1 MVKGFY
7 DDLKAAKKGES
18 IVLNVLKS
26 ITTDYE
32 FDDVSN
38 DKTYWHIGDIS
49 VYDNAWDCH
58 YYIDVK
64 DDSCISYTGNIL
76 AEHRV
81 WYKDSGWE
89 KGFMQTAC
97 YDYVAYLS
105 QADKKI
111 YILDFPL
118 WKKHYQNVFK
128 KHKYIPHGGEQTT
141 DAYLMSLNKAKELG
155 IVLYEID
162 YGFDGKKYYG
172 LNVSEPT
179 KQLVS

>member
-64 DDSCISYTGNIL
+64 DTDRIFYEGDMYRILNIDANKKLMMKTIS
-76 AEHRV
+76 AEIIH
-81 WYKDSGWE
+81 E
-89 KGFMQTAC
+89 
-97 YDYVAYLS
+97 
-105 QADKKI
+105 
-111 YILDFPL
+111 
-118 WKKHYQNVFK
+118 
-128 KHKYIPHGGEQTT
+128 
-141 DAYLMSLNKAKELG
+141 
-155 IVLYEID
+155 
-162 YGFDGKKYYG
+162 
-172 LNVSEPT
+172 
-179 KQLVS
+179 